1 MIRSVAFG
9 TIVFLA
15 GLALAADAGK
25 DTVGA
30 AAKKL
35 ADASSYS
42 WKTTTEMGG
51 NSQFR
56 PGPTEGK
63 TEKGGLTYVT
73 MARGDNT
80 TEIVMQGTKGAVKT
94 DDGWK
99 SLEEMS
105 QDNQQG
111 PGRFMA
117 RMVQNFKAPAAQ
129 AQDLLGKVQDLKE
142 ADGAYV
148 GDLTEEGA
156 KSFMTFGRGG
166 ANAPEISGAKGSAKF
181 WVKDGALTKF
191 EYRVQGKMT
200 FNNNERD
207 IDRTTTTEIKD
218 IGSTKID
225 VPEEA
230 KKKIG

>member
-25 DTVGA
+25 DTVSA
-30 AAKKL
+30 ATKKL
-35 ADASSYS
+35 ADASNYS

-63 TEKGGLTYVT
+63 AEKGGLTSVS
-73 MARGDNT
+73 MARGNNT
-80 TEIVMQGTKGAVKT
+80 TEIVIQGTKGAIKI

-99 SLEEMS
+99 SLEEVAG
-105 QDNQQG
+105 DQQG

-117 RMVQNFKAPAAQ
+117 RMVQSFKAPAAQ
-129 AQDLLGKVQDLKE
+129 AQDLVSKVQDLKE
-142 ADGAYV
+142 ADGAYA

-156 KSFMTFGRGG
+156 KSFMSFGGRGG

-181 WVKDGALTKF
+181 WVKDGTLTKF

-207 IDRTTTTEIKD
+207 IDRTVTTEIKD
-218 IGSTKID
+218 IGSTKLDI
-225 VPEEA
+225 PEEA